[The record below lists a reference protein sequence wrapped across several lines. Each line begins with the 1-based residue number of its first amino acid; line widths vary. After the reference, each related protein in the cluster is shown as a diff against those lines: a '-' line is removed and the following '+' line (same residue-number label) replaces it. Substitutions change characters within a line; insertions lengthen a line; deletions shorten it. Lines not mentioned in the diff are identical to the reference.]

1 MTFLCEAID
10 INDYIVIK
18 REISSVF
25 RLMAQRYTYVLLLTK
40 AKWSIKEMVCQMSN
54 FVRFS
59 NLSQSWSGIQFFWA
73 ESIQSK
79 DNFMPVTLL

>member
-40 AKWSIKEMVCQMSN
+40 AKWSIKEMVCQMSTL
-54 FVRFS
+54 VRFS
-59 NLSQSWSGIQFFWA
+59 KLSSNWSGIQVLL
-73 ESIQSK
+73 SRINSK
-79 DNFMPVTLL
+79 QA

>member
-25 RLMAQRYTYVLLLTK
+25 RLMAQRYTYVLLLTR
-40 AKWSIKEMVCQMSN
+40 AKWSIKEMVCQMSTL
-54 FVRFS
+54 VRFS
-59 NLSQSWSGIQFFWA
+59 KLSSNWSGIQVLL
-73 ESIQSK
+73 SRINSK
-79 DNFMPVTLL
+79 QA